1 MAMEVHYGAA
11 IQAVTAS
18 PAIKFL
24 ISKWNTLHASGRM
37 TVQLLTE
44 GNYDIPAK
52 SVYMI
57 TLADDFLFMHVGTKI
72 RETVQQ
78 DFTGRLLSS
87 LDDDVARDL
96 HDAYGATVKYGAPM
110 YLRFTSPMTEDVLL
124 WERVILPVPVGP
136 GGTILVCY
144 SEVMSHQLEVYEYVF
159 RNSPVPMMVVYPI
172 FTPQKVIDDGWI
184 VLLNE
189 TGRMVFGIHDR
200 VGNRRMRE
208 FKAFQCPELWAEL
221 AQSFSRREP
230 ESRIWAPVLGEDYTT
245 LLVRLKHL
253 ALLRFQPRALHAP
266 TMI

>member
-11 IQAVTAS
+11 IQAVTSS
-18 PAIKFL
+18 PAIKYL

-52 SVYMI
+52 STYMV
-57 TLADDFLFMHVGTKI
+57 TVGDDFLFMHVGSRI
-72 RETVQQ
+72 RDTVQQ

-87 LDDDVARDL
+87 LNDQVARDL

-110 YLRFTSPMTEDVLL
+110 YLRFTSPLTEDVLL
-124 WERVILPVPVGP
+124 WERVILPVPAGQNA
-136 GGTILVCY
+136 TMLVCY
-144 SEVMSHQLEVYEYVF
+144 SEVMSHQIEVYEYVF

-189 TGRMVFGIHDR
+189 TGRAIFDIHDR
-200 VGNRRMRE
+200 VGNRRLRE
-208 FKAFQCPELWAEL
+208 LKAFQCAELWTEL
-221 AQSFSRREP
+221 AQGFSNQEP
-230 ESRIWAPVLGEDYTT
+230 ESRIQAPVLGADYTT

-253 ALLRFQPRALHAP
+253 MLLRFHPINLRAP